1 MHMFNCDITM
11 AVFVSKECHER
22 THKVEIN
29 PFTIILKIPLKPITL
44 KGNNMNHTFIRGLS
58 SNLHSWT
65 ICFRTCFIYIYLCT
79 KSSIRCDELT
89 KNWYTFISSE
99 KKVVKFTCQNRS
111 VMEEN
116 NCSRLDRLSL
126 KAYVYIYSSMFVN
139 IHSFSIFRSVLF

>member
-11 AVFVSKECHER
+11 AVCVSKEYHER

-44 KGNNMNHTFIRGLS
+44 KGNNMNRTFIRGLS

-65 ICFRTCFIYIYLCT
+65 ICFRTCFIYIYLYT

-99 KKVVKFTCQNRS
+99 KKSWNLHVRIVVLWKKTNVR
-111 VMEEN
+111 
-116 NCSRLDRLSL
+116 DWTGYHW
-126 KAYVYIYSSMFVN
+126 KPTYIYSSMFVN
-139 IHSFSIFRSVLF
+139 IHSFSLFRSVLF